1 MPYPGLLHPE
11 PLHLQQ
17 STADLCRRHSNTV
30 LAQSLWCLWVLVCTK
45 FVWALWH
52 LWWVWGMI
60 LNVILPLL
68 RSCCDFSFA
77 PGCGVSFLDGI
88 QHSSVDVCDVE
99 GSNHVCFTHIADA
112 NSVFISWISVLIFIF
127 SNLCPVSFNT
137 TYCTY
142 FSYFSAN
149 QLRLIFHFRFF
160 NVNFAFLAKIIFYIG
175 FFY

>member
-30 LAQSLWCLWVLVCTK
+30 LAQSLWCLWVLVCT
-45 FVWALWH
+45 VCLSP
-52 LWWVWGMI
+52 LTSLVGMGCD
-60 LNVILPLL
+60 
-68 RSCCDFSFA
+68 SKCDFA
-77 PGCGVSFLDGI
+77 PPTILLWLLLCPWCGVSFFDGI

-137 TYCTY
+137 IYCAY

-149 QLRLIFHFRFF
+149 QLGLIFHFRFF
-160 NVNFAFLAKIIFYIG
+160 NVNFAFYF
-175 FFY
+175 